1 MAQGLV
7 KLFIQRLNS
16 LLFRE
21 TETFSGLEHQ
31 TERLMTILRE
41 IRGQSS
47 GDIWRINGDAAASS
61 WINELTGEIFGVDNL
76 IAEFIIQIDQ
86 EKESDRSCQTK
97 HFTSELQAIESRL
110 AASVQEMTQLTK
122 STTVRVDK

>member
-41 IRGQSS
+41 VGGQSS
-47 GDIWRINGDAAASS
+47 GLIWRMNGGGAASS
-61 WINELTGEIFGVDNL
+61 WINELTGVIFGVDNL
-76 IAEFIIQIDQ
+76 IAKFIIQMDQ
-86 EKESDRSCQTK
+86 ENESDRSCQTK
-97 HFTSELQAIESRL
+97 HFTSESQAIESRL

-122 STTVRVDK
+122 STAVGVDK